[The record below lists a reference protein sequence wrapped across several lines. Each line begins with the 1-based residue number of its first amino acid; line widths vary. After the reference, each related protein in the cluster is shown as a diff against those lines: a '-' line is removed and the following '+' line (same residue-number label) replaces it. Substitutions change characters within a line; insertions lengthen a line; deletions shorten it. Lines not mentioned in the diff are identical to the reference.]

1 MKALLLVLGFATL
14 LVAHRNDEYL
24 QATLLTIERGQIGI
38 EVNLTPGQAVW
49 PIILAMIDTDG
60 DGRLSEGEKDAY
72 THKVLQSLSLEVDH
86 TKLELRLLDSQ
97 FPAIDAMAAGLE
109 PIRLRVYADLPAS
122 WAANHELRFVNH
134 HAPAIGV
141 YLVNCLRSKAD
152 EPRIAAQKRDY
163 VQSEIK
169 VDYSFQTRWPPIQR
183 SVWWIGAVGIA
194 VFGGWA
200 LWLRQRAVTLH

>member
-1 MKALLLVLGFATL
+1 MKELLLALGFTTL
-14 LVAHRNDEYL
+14 LAAHRNDEYL

-49 PIILAMIDTDG
+49 PLILAMIDTDG
-60 DGRLSEGEKDAY
+60 DGRLSEGEKHAY
-72 THKVLQSLSLEVDH
+72 TNKVLQSLSLEVDR

-97 FPAIDAMAAGLE
+97 FPAINAMAAGQE
-109 PIRLRVYADLPAS
+109 EIRLRVHADLPAS

-134 HAPAIGV
+134 HAPAIGA
-141 YLVNCLRSKAD
+141 YLVNCLLPAAG
-152 EPRIAAQKRDY
+152 EPLIAAQNRDY
-163 VQSEIK
+163 AQSEIQ

-194 VFGGWA
+194 VYGGWA
-200 LWLRQRAVTLH
+200 LWSRQRA